1 MRHRMC
7 ILNYLVIM
15 ILRVYALYN
24 RSLRILVFLLA
35 LWAAQIIMSAYGLR
49 TGYREQPFL
58 SLGKLFWRSSQAA
71 PLPKGLPG
79 KRIYFS
85 ISSFLTTD
93 LGCILSGQG
102 PLFRTSIKFK
112 FDSLSWLS
120 PDKSLRLDFSPGD
133 WQCHLLPHNLLR
145 KTLSSSPGI
154 SVCRIQKLTLLDLP
168 FSCDVSLPL

>member
-35 LWAAQIIMSAYGLR
+35 LWAVQIIMSAYGLR
-49 TGYREQPFL
+49 TGFREQPFL
-58 SLGKLFWRSSQAA
+58 FLGKLFWRSQAA

-85 ISSFLTTD
+85 ISSFLITD

-102 PLFRTSIKFK
+102 PLFRTSMKFR
-112 FDSLSWLS
+112 FNPLFWLS

-133 WQCHLLPHNLLR
+133 RQRHLLPHDLLR
-145 KTLSSSPGI
+145 QALSSSPDI
-154 SVCRIQKLTLLDLP
+154 SVCRIQN
-168 FSCDVSLPL
+168 